1 MYGLPFFMMFITKIW
16 SLYTM
21 DEKEYCFKSY
31 KKATIQKNIE
41 KYGNSDNAIFEM
53 DALVASL
60 KIENDTLRGMIDWDE
75 EE

>member
-1 MYGLPFFMMFITKIW
+1 
-16 SLYTM
+16 M

-41 KYGNSDNAIFEM
+41 KYGNSDDAIFEM

>member
-1 MYGLPFFMMFITKIW
+1 
-16 SLYTM
+16 M

-41 KYGNSDNAIFEM
+41 KYGNSDDAIFEM

-60 KIENDTLRGMIDWDE
+60 KIENDTLRGMINWDE